1 MNLWGSVLGEQ
12 EEGINRGNR
21 DDSMEARMEAISEAR
36 SGLVSCEDSILDRGD
51 EGSRWRS
58 WLARARYS

>member
-12 EEGINRGNR
+12 EEGVKRGNR

-36 SGLVSCEDSILDRGD
+36 NGLVSCEDRVLDRGD
-51 EGSRWRS
+51 EGSR
-58 WLARARYS
+58 